1 MIDNESI
8 VLIDFD
14 VANSISLNVAK
25 KVSIFF

>member
-25 KVSIFF
+25 KCQYF